1 LLAVSVYV
9 AVAVGLTVLEPLADD
24 DVNVPGVIATPVA
37 PVVDQFNVL
46 LPPALILAEL
56 AVKELIKGKFAAC
69 TATVTVAF
77 TEPAAL
83 LAVSV

>member
-1 LLAVSVYV
+1 M
-9 AVAVGLTVLEPLADD
+9 E
-24 DVNVPGVIATPVA
+24 VPGVIATAVA
-37 PVVDQFNVL
+37 PVVAQLNVL
-46 LPPALILAEL
+46 LAPTRMLAGL
-56 AVKELIKGKFAAC
+56 AVKALITGKFTDC

>member
-1 LLAVSVYV
+1 MK
-9 AVAVGLTVLEPLADD
+9 
-24 DVNVPGVIATPVA
+24 VPGVIATVVA
-37 PVVDQFNVL
+37 PVLAQLNVL
-46 LPPALILAEL
+46 LPPTLMLAEL
-56 AVKELIKGKFAAC
+56 AVNELITGKVAAC

>member
-1 LLAVSVYV
+1 MVEA
-9 AVAVGLTVLEPLADD
+9 GLTLLEPLAEA
-24 DVNVPGVIATPVA
+24 DVKVPGVIATAVA
-37 PVVDQFNVL
+37 PVVAQLNVL
-46 LPPALILAEL
+46 LPPARMLAEL
-56 AVKELIKGKFAAC
+56 EVKELIRGKSAAS

>member
-1 LLAVSVYV
+1 
-9 AVAVGLTVLEPLADD
+9 
-24 DVNVPGVIATPVA
+24 VIATPVA

-46 LPPALILAEL
+46 LPPTLMLAEL
-56 AVKELIKGKFAAC
+56 AVKDLITGKVAAC

-77 TEPAAL
+77 TEPATL

>member
-1 LLAVSVYV
+1 
-9 AVAVGLTVLEPLADD
+9 
-24 DVNVPGVIATPVA
+24 VIATPVA

-46 LPPALILAEL
+46 LPPTLILAEL
-56 AVKELIKGKFAAC
+56 AVKELITGKAC
-69 TATVTVAF
+69 TTTVTVAF